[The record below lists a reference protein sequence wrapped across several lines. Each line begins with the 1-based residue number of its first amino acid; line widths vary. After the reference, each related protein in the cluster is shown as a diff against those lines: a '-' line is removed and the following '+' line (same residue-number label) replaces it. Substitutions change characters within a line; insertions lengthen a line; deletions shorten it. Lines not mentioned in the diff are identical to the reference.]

1 MESFSKLI
9 GANTETI
16 KETRVKN
23 TVRNV
28 EAVSRQKVEALK
40 QEFRNMQ
47 SKLDDIL
54 DIGATN
60 TQDIATH
67 LKGFNATSFVNDVYP
82 LVTKMCVT
90 AREVTIAVNLHNSL
104 FPTNK
109 VDELDKED
117 LQFLNSL
124 MTF

>member
-82 LVTKMCVT
+82 LITNMCVK
-90 AREVTIAVNLHNSL
+90 AREVIIAINLHNSL

-109 VDELDKED
+109 VDELDRED
-117 LQFLNSL
+117 LQFYSL
-124 MTF
+124 MAF

>member
-1 MESFSKLI
+1 MESFIKLI

-47 SKLDDIL
+47 SRLDDIL

-82 LVTKMCVT
+82 LVTNMCVK
-90 AREVTIAVNLHNSL
+90 AREVIIAINLYNSL

-117 LQFLNSL
+117 LQFYSL
-124 MTF
+124 MAF